1 MLGDS
6 ENYKD
11 LAAACNRYAE
21 YDELVKAV
29 FLSGTGTLLYR
40 RSWDVKKGRLK
51 KNANVVLTE

>member
-1 MLGDS
+1 MLDDT

-11 LAAACNRYAE
+11 LTAACNKYADS
-21 YDELVKAV
+21 DELVKAV

-51 KNANVVLTE
+51 KNTNVLLTE